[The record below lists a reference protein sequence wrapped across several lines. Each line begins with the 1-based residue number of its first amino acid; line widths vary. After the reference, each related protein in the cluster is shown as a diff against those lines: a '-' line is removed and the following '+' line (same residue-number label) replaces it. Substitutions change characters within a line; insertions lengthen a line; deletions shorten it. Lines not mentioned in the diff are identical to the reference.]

1 MTVRIA
7 KPALNLRDLL
17 ARIAGLEQRIGA
29 TQPAALAYVGDGTN
43 KTFAC
48 RAGHQPGVVWKD
60 GVMQRQGPGDAYV
73 VSVEGVTH
81 KVVFAVAPAAAARV
95 DILQWRV

>member
-1 MTVRIA
+1 MNVRID
-7 KPALNLRDLL
+7 KPALILREEL
-17 ARIAGLEQRIGA
+17 ARLAGLEQRTGA
-29 TQPAALAYVGDGTN
+29 VPPTALGYAGDGTT

-73 VSVEGVTH
+73 VSYDGFTH
-81 KVVFAVAPAAAARV
+81 KVVFAVAPAVAARV